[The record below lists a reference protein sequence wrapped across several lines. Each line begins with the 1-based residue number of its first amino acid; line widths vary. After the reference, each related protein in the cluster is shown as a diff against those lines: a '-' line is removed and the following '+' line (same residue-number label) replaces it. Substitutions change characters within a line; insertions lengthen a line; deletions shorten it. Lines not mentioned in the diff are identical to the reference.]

1 MSCCSYSIA
10 IRCDLPSIE
19 FSQSVSIESIPFQQS
34 TAAFT
39 VFKCPPNLVLK
50 ATGDCHEWFGCC
62 EVRLKGMNE
71 MKKVKRDWKGYVITT
86 KEKKKNVNLIDLEV
100 YDVVI
105 HCTMKVVTGLNK
117 FIDRL

>member
-1 MSCCSYSIA
+1 
-10 IRCDLPSIE
+10 
-19 FSQSVSIESIPFQQS
+19 
-34 TAAFT
+34 
-39 VFKCPPNLVLK
+39 
-50 ATGDCHEWFGCC
+50 
-62 EVRLKGMNE
+62 